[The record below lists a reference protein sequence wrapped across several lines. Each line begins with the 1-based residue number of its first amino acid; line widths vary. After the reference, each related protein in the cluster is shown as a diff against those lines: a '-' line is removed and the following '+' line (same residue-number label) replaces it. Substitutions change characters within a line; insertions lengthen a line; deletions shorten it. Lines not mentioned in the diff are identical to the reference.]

1 MYSVIFLGTPQMSA
15 DLLEKII
22 NWKKVK
28 VVGVVTQPDNPF
40 KKGNK
45 ALSPVAIIADKYNI
59 PCHKPERL
67 NKDYDFIKEKNPDLL
82 LTFAFGQ
89 IISSKVLALS
99 KYKALNI
106 HGSLLP
112 KYRGAA
118 PIQYALLNGD
128 KKTGACLMA
137 MEKDV
142 DSGAVYGVEEF
153 DIEEEDNY
161 TSLCKKMTDAAFRL
175 IEDDLLPF
183 FEGKPGKAQDEAHVT
198 FTSMISQEQEHLDL
212 NLSASDLINYIRA
225 LSYVPGAYLYLN
237 EEKIK
242 IYRAKKINDLVTF
255 PIGEIVKAKKE
266 LIFQAKDGQIA
277 ILELQRPGKKMM
289 SAESFLNGYYV
300 YGKRFN

>member
-67 NKDYDFIKEKNPDLL
+67 NKDYDFIKEKNSDLL

-137 MEKDV
+137 MEKEV
-142 DSGAVYGVEEF
+142 DSGAIYGIKEF

-266 LIFQAKDGQIA
+266 LIFQAKDGQIS

-289 SAESFLNGYYV
+289 SAESFLNGYDV